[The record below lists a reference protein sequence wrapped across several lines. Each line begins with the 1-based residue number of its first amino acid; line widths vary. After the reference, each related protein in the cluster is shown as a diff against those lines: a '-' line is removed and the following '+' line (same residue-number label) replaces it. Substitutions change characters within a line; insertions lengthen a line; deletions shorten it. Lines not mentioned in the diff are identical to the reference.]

1 MLHFVSIKINAS
13 QLKEFSH
20 VSGYESHGSSTE
32 EFMLP
37 SDELDDSPLNAI
49 EEIKTANKNP
59 LDLAEKLRE
68 LLGNEKKIRILRELQ
83 SEVNEMRFMYKF
95 LSLVILCLDENEDK
109 ALLQSIV
116 NLWIFVENM

>member
-1 MLHFVSIKINAS
+1 ML
-13 QLKEFSH
+13 Q
-20 VSGYESHGSSTE
+20 
-32 EFMLP
+32 
-37 SDELDDSPLNAI
+37 SDELDNLTANAM
-49 EEIKTANKNP
+49 EEIKADNS
-59 LDLAEKLRE
+59 LDLNLAEKLRE
-68 LLGNEKKIRILRELQ
+68 LFGNEKKIRILRELQ